1 MTNIGPEFA
10 IAFILVPS
18 EKRARQ
24 RAARQARLAQEAAAK
39 KKKRTIQQAVV
50 GAVIVVIIVVILIL
64 TYTSGSQT
72 SAHTSKS
79 TTTKGPV
86 QSTISSVTTSVPV
99 TTLPTSTVPPGTTVP
114 VASSN
119 ACPASIANVARTT
132 TFSKA
137 PSMLIN
143 TSGTYY
149 ANFQTDVGN
158 IKIKLEPN
166 LSPITVNNFVFLAC
180 YHYYDGTIFHR
191 VIPDFMDQGGD
202 PNGNPPGTGG
212 PGYTIPDEYP
222 KGSTNTSPYAPGQLA
237 MANTGAGNSGG
248 SQFFI
253 VDSQN
258 GANTLDQDI
267 SAPKAEVYTIFG
279 QVVSG
284 MNIVQQINADGSQ
297 SGTPNITHKLYKVTI
312 TSN

>member
-1 MTNIGPEFA
+1 M
-10 IAFILVPS
+10 PS

-39 KKKRTIQQAVV
+39 KKKRTIQQAVI
-50 GAVIVVIIVVILIL
+50 GAVIVVIIVGALIL
-64 TYTSGSQT
+64 SNSGGSPT
-72 SAHTSKS
+72 SAHSSKS
-79 TTTKGPV
+79 TTTKG
-86 QSTISSVTTSVPV
+86 SSRSTTSAV
-99 TTLPTSTVPPGTTVP
+99 PGTTIPLGTTGAVP
-114 VASSN
+114 VSN
-119 ACPASIANVARTT
+119 ACPSSISNVQRTT

-137 PSMLIN
+137 PAMLIN
-143 TSGTYY
+143 TSSTYY
-149 ANFQTDVGN
+149 ANFQTDIGN

-191 VIPDFMDQGGD
+191 VIPGFMDQGGD
-202 PNGNPPGTGG
+202 PNGHPPGTGG

-222 KGSTNTSPYAPGQLA
+222 KGSSNTSPYAPGQLA

-253 VDSQN
+253 VDSAS
-258 GANTLDQDI
+258 GATTLDQDI
-267 SAPKAEVYTIFG
+267 ARPNAEVYTIFG

-284 MNIVQQINADGSQ
+284 MNIVQKINADGAQ
-297 SGTPNITHKLYKVTI
+297 SGTPNITHKLEKVTI